1 MNYTPIRP
9 PKSST
14 AVYNALQQLSHATAN
29 EIMDWSNRHTTGKPV
44 SLTSVYRALN
54 YLVAEKKVK
63 PLNFN
68 DGQVRYELN
77 SNKMHH
83 HHLVCTTCNQVE
95 MIDTCPFETF
105 LKTLHS
111 QFKVEYHNFE
121 VFGVCGNCYN
131 TPQSTPGEEFPSS
144 DYTIFK
150 RDHVIG

>member
-54 YLVAEKKVK
+54 
-63 PLNFN
+63 

-77 SNKMHH
+77 SNQMHH

-131 TPQSTPGEEFPSS
+131 TPQSIPGEEEFPSS